1 MSNEK
6 NEKIT
11 VTFEG
16 EKLTQLKK
24 ARSLFE
30 SDTGNSISIEEFID
44 MLIKTYMLYREKRGA
59 TESSLL
65 RKLTQP

>member
-1 MSNEK
+1 MSTEK
-6 NEKIT
+6 DEKIA
-11 VTFEG
+11 VTFEA
-16 EKLTQLKK
+16 ERLTQLKK

-30 SDTGNSISIEEFID
+30 SDTGNSISSEEFID